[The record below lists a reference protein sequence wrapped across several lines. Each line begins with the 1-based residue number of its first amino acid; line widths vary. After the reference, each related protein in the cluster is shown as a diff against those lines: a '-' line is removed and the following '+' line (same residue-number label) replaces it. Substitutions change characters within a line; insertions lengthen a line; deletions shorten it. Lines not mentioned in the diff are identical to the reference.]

1 MANKIGSNVV
11 PAFERPTDVNII
23 MTIVHPQPLVGL
35 GNLLVLNKVTEPA
48 TLAKNAPAAQA
59 DTGGEKKQDNAQG
72 TDTGAGKSSTPTGR
86 AFSNSLSNDD
96 RMAGILMRKVDTA
109 TGALYREYKNL
120 DAVAVDYPENTPVWK
135 KASSYFAQ
143 PSHSDRIAV
152 LDYVEGK
159 LLDSLKDFWFNNWTF
174 AIFTDNTINDD
185 VVLASNIFES
195 NQDHF
200 LVLQSDDLSEFTQFY
215 GQNYTIGLKHTTDE
229 AMDAAFV
236 GAIAT
241 KQVGSVTWKF
251 KELKGIT
258 PDVMTTQERAGIE
271 NSHVIGYLNVGGR
284 PETSEG
290 FSLSGEYIDLLHG
303 EIWVKTNMANEL
315 QRLLQDNDKIPY
327 DNRGISMVSA
337 KANYVLDI
345 ARRQGIIAT
354 DDATGKG
361 IYEVVSTPYSQ
372 QSRDDKSKRHYGGL
386 GFTYKASNAI
396 HTLTVKGTVQS
407 DTILS

>member
-1 MANKIGSNVV
+1 MAEKIGSNVV
-11 PAFERPTDVNII
+11 APFERPTDVNII
-23 MTIVHPQPLVGL
+23 MTVVHPQPLVGL
-35 GNLLVLNKVTEPA
+35 GNLLILNKVTQPA
-48 TLAKNAPAAQA
+48 TLAKSAPAPQA
-59 DTGGEKKQDNAQG
+59 DTSGTGASGTQDNKQNNDQG
-72 TDTGAGKSSTPTGR
+72 STPTSR
-86 AFSNSLSNDD
+86 AFSNDLSNDD

-120 DAVAVDYPENTPVWK
+120 DAVAVDYPEGTTVWK
-135 KASSYFAQ
+135 KANSYFAQ
-143 PSHSDRIAV
+143 ANHSDRVAI

-200 LVLQSDDLSEFTQFY
+200 LVLQNDDLSEFTQFY

-241 KQVGSVTWKF
+241 KQVGSTTWKF

-271 NSHVIGYLNVGGR
+271 NSHVIGYLTVGGR

-290 FSLSGEYIDLLHG
+290 FTLSGEYIDLLHG

-315 QRLLQDNDKIPY
+315 QRMLQDNDKIPY
-327 DNRGISMVSA
+327 DNRGISMINA

-345 ARRQGIIAT
+345 AWRQDIIAT
-354 DDATGKG
+354 DDTTGKG
-361 IYEVVSTPYSQ
+361 IYEVISTPYSQ
-372 QSRDDKSKRHYGGL
+372 QSREDKSKRHYGGTS
-386 GFTYKASNAI
+386 FTYKASNAI
-396 HTLTVKGTVQS
+396 HTLTVKGTVDS